1 MIFEVATNNSSTPSV
16 AMFEVLQD
24 WDESATGLTYDGVNN
39 WSSVGAQG
47 ALDRAEWS
55 YIEYDVSDSVELP
68 LDFTAAAQAAIA
80 RGDDSIGLMISAE
93 MYSNDQLVL
102 HSTETQFEANEPILR
117 LEWMNGTAALPTAPA
132 TLIGPANGDRKRL
145 V

>member
-1 MIFEVATNNSSTPSV
+1 
-16 AMFEVLQD
+16 MFEVLQD

-47 ALDRAEWS
+47 TGSTEWS

-80 RGDDSIGLMISAE
+80 RGEIPLD
-93 MYSNDQLVL
+93 
-102 HSTETQFEANEPILR
+102 
-117 LEWMNGTAALPTAPA
+117 
-132 TLIGPANGDRKRL
+132 
-145 V
+145 